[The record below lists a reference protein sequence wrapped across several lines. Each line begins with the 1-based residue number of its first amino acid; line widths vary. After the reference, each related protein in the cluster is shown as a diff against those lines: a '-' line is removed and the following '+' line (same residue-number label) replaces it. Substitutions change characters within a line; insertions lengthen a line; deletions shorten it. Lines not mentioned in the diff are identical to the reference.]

1 MRVWRIAQRK
11 YALDRLCAG
20 SALYGGRW
28 NPVGL
33 PALYCGA
40 SIAICALEKFMHVGS
55 APLPPLV
62 LVAIDLPDQSKI
74 FSSTVSELPPG
85 WDELP
90 TSISAQALG
99 REWLERG
106 DALAMRVPS
115 AVLPEESNV
124 ILNPRHPDFEHVAL
138 TVVRPFSF
146 DQRMFKQ

>member
-1 MRVWRIAQRK
+1 MRLWRITQRK

-40 SIAICALEKFMHVGS
+40 SIAICALEKFVHVGQ

-62 LVAIDLPDQSKI
+62 LVAVELPDQSDI
-74 FSSTVSELPPG
+74 FSPTTNELPPG
-85 WDELP
+85 WEELP
-90 TSISAQALG
+90 TSTSAQTLG
-99 REWLERG
+99 RQWLERG
-106 DALAMRVPS
+106 EPLAMRVPS

-124 ILNPRHPDFEHVAL
+124 IVNPRHPDFERVQL
-138 TVVRPFSF
+138 TVIRPFSF

>member
-1 MRVWRIAQRK
+1 MRIWRIAQRK
-11 YALDRLCAG
+11 YALERLCAG

-28 NPVGL
+28 NPVAL

-40 SIAICALEKFMHVGS
+40 SIAICALEKFVHVGS

-62 LVAIDLPDQSKI
+62 LVAVDIPDHSNI
-74 FSSTVSELPPG
+74 FTPAMTELPSD
-85 WDELP
+85 WNELP
-90 TSISAQALG
+90 TSVSAQILG

-106 DALAMRVPS
+106 EALAMRVPS

-124 ILNPRHPDFEHVAL
+124 ILNPRHPDFQHVEL
-138 TVVRPFSF
+138 TVIRPFSF

>member
-1 MRVWRIAQRK
+1 MRIWRIAQRK

-40 SIAICALEKFMHVGS
+40 SIAICALEKFVHVGS

-62 LVAIDLPDQSKI
+62 LVAVDIPDQSKI
-74 FSSTVSELPPG
+74 FSPTASELPSG

-90 TSISAQALG
+90 TSVSAQTLG

-124 ILNPRHPDFEHVAL
+124 ILNPRHPDFQHVKL
-138 TVVRPFSF
+138 TIVRPFSF

>member
-1 MRVWRIAQRK
+1 MRIWRIAQRK
-11 YALDRLCAG
+11 YALERLCAG

-40 SIAICALEKFMHVGS
+40 SIAICALEKFVHVGS

-62 LVAIDLPDQSKI
+62 LVAVNIPDHSNIFTPAMTQLPSD
-74 FSSTVSELPPG
+74 
-85 WDELP
+85 WNELP
-90 TSISAQALG
+90 TSVSAQILG

-106 DALAMRVPS
+106 EALAMRVPS

-124 ILNPRHPDFEHVAL
+124 ILNPRHPDFQHVEL
-138 TVVRPFSF
+138 TVIRPFSF

>member
-1 MRVWRIAQRK
+1 MKLWRIAQRK

-33 PALYCGA
+33 PAFYCGA
-40 SIAICALEKFMHVGS
+40 SIAICALEKFVHVGQ

-62 LVAIDLPDQSKI
+62 LVAVDIPDE
-74 FSSTVSELPPG
+74 SEFFAPAVDQLPPG
-85 WDELP
+85 WDTLP
-90 TSISAQALG
+90 TSAVAQDLG
-99 REWLERG
+99 RKWLERG
-106 DALAMRVPS
+106 TALAMHVPS
-115 AVLPEESNV
+115 AVLPEENNV
-124 ILNPRHPDFEHVAL
+124 ILNPRHPQFLDVEL

>member
-1 MRVWRIAQRK
+1 MRIWRIAQRK

-40 SIAICALEKFMHVGS
+40 SIAICALEKFVHVGS

-62 LVAIDLPDQSKI
+62 LVAVDIPDQSKI
-74 FSSTVSELPPG
+74 FSPTASKLPSG

-90 TSISAQALG
+90 TSVSAQTLG

-124 ILNPRHPDFEHVAL
+124 ILNPRHPDFQHVKL
-138 TVVRPFSF
+138 TIVRPFSF

>member
-40 SIAICALEKFMHVGS
+40 SIAICALEKFVHVGS

-62 LVAIDLPDQSKI
+62 LVAVDLPDQGKI
-74 FSSTVSELPPG
+74 FSPTASKLPPG

-90 TSISAQALG
+90 TSASAQSLG
-99 REWLERG
+99 REWLELG

-115 AVLPEESNV
+115 AVLLEESNV
-124 ILNPRHPDFEHVAL
+124 ILNPRHPDFEHVVL

>member
-20 SALYGGRW
+20 AALYGGRW

-40 SIAICALEKFMHVGS
+40 SIAICALEKFVHVGQ
-55 APLPPLV
+55 APLPPLM
-62 LVAIDLPDQSKI
+62 LVAVDIPDRSGV
-74 FSSTVSELPPG
+74 FTPAANALPPG

-90 TSISAQALG
+90 TSASAQALG

-106 DALAMRVPS
+106 ETLAMRVPS
-115 AVLPEESNV
+115 AILPEENNV
-124 ILNPRHPDFEHVAL
+124 ILNPRHPEFAQVAL
-138 TVVRPFSF
+138 SVVRPFSF